1 MVHLHRHIIRYI
13 YICIYIY
20 IYIYMQ
26 FWLVASSSAS
36 SVVVGVIWLALLY
49 VGVLD
54 DVMGTS
60 AGLLPRPSAK

>member
-1 MVHLHRHIIRYI
+1 MCVCI
-13 YICIYIY
+13 YIYIY